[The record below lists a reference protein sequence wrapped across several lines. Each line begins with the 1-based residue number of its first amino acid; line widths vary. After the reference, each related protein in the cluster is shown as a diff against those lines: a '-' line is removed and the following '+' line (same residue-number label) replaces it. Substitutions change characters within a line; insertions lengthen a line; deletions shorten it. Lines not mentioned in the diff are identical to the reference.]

1 MATTTLLLNG
11 FSIVGDPQTT
21 NANASNGGEY
31 MLHSATALFEDNDII
46 VYVVDNATADGVLT
60 EASVVTSIIVYENAS
75 DYYNDTAK
83 YTYTGSADVD
93 FGRRTMGDRYLE
105 IDASGLT
112 STDAGAPILGD
123 VAAIAGVNIVETL
136 ATQNGP
142 LRVDT
147 NEDLDLNG
155 DGIITPDEEADAA
168 FSSNA
173 ADFLVVICFASGTLI
188 ETPEGPRFVE
198 SLRESD
204 EVNTLDAG
212 PQPIR
217 WVGHVRMPGDGVNTP
232 IRIARGALGNI
243 RDLWVSPNNRMLLR
257 GSKAELMFGEDE
269 VFVAAK
275 HLVNG
280 TTIFSEPRPVVE
292 YWHFLCDAHHL
303 VFAEGCPAETLYPG
317 NMALQSVEDDARD
330 EILGLLKETEAL
342 ILDAQQMARYTLKRH
357 EAVAL
362 LSTAA

>member
-11 FSIVGDPQTT
+11 FSVVGDPQT

-46 VYVVDNATADGVLT
+46 VYVVENTTPEGVLT
-60 EASVVTSIIVYENAS
+60 DDSVVTSIIVYDNAS
-75 DYYNDTAK
+75 DYYNDSPK

-93 FGRRTMGDRYLE
+93 LGRRTMGDRYLE

-112 STDAGAPILGD
+112 STDAGAPVLGD
-123 VAAIAGVNIVETL
+123 LAAVAGVNVLQTL

-147 NEDLDLNG
+147 NEDIDLDG
-155 DGIITPDEEADAA
+155 DGLIMPDEEADGA
-168 FSSNA
+168 FSSDVANG
-173 ADFLVVICFASGTLI
+173 LIVICFASGTLI

-198 SLRESD
+198 SLREGD

-217 WVGHVRMPGDGVNTP
+217 WIGHVRVPGNGVYTP
-232 IRIARGALGNI
+232 IRISRGALGNI
-243 RDLWVSPNNRMLLR
+243 RDLWVSPNHRMLLR

-280 TTIFSEPRPVVE
+280 TTIVPDPRPMVE
-292 YWHFLCDAHHL
+292 YWHFLCDAHHV

-317 NMALQSVEDDARD
+317 KTALQSVEDDARD

-357 EAVAL
+357 EAIAL
-362 LSTAA
+362 LSDAA

>member
-11 FSIVGDPQTT
+11 FSVVGDPQTT
-21 NANASNGGEY
+21 NTNASNGGEY
-31 MLHSATALFEDNDII
+31 MLHSATALFEDNDIV
-46 VYVVDNATADGVLT
+46 VYVVENTTVDGVLT
-60 EASVVTSIIVYENAS
+60 EDSVVTSIIVYDNAS
-75 DYYNDTAK
+75 DYYNDIAK

-93 FGRRTMGDRYLE
+93 MGRRTMGDRYLE
-105 IDASGLT
+105 IDATGLT
-112 STDAGAPILGD
+112 STDPGAPVLGD
-123 VAAIAGVNIVETL
+123 VAAIAGVNILETL

-142 LRVDT
+142 LEIPT

-155 DGIITPDEEADAA
+155 DGIISPEEAADGS
-168 FSSNA
+168 FSSDV
-173 ADFLVVICFASGTLI
+173 ADFLVVICFAAGTLI
-188 ETPEGPRFVE
+188 ETPGGPRFIE
-198 SLRESD
+198 SLREGD

-212 PQPIR
+212 PKPIR
-217 WVGHVRMPGDGVNTP
+217 WIGHVRVPGNGVNTP
-232 IRIARGALGNI
+232 IRISRGALGNI
-243 RDLWVSPNNRMLLR
+243 RDLWVSPNHRMLLR

-280 TTIFSEPRPVVE
+280 TTIVPDPRPMVE
-292 YWHFLCDAHHL
+292 YWHFLCDAHHV

-357 EAVAL
+357 EAIAL
-362 LSTAA
+362 LSNAA

>member
-11 FSIVGDPQTT
+11 FSVVGDPQTT

-31 MLHSATALFEDNDII
+31 MLHSATALFEENDII
-46 VYVVDNATADGVLT
+46 VYVVENTTPEGVLT
-60 EASVVTSIIVYENAS
+60 EDSVVTSIIVYDNAS
-75 DYYNDTAK
+75 DYYNDSPK

-93 FGRRTMGDRYLE
+93 MGRRTMGDRYLE

-112 STDAGAPILGD
+112 STDAGAPVLGD
-123 VAAIAGVNIVETL
+123 LAAVAGVNVLQTL

-147 NEDLDLNG
+147 NEDIDLNG
-155 DGIITPDEEADAA
+155 DGLITPDEEADGA
-168 FSSNA
+168 FSSDVANG
-173 ADFLVVICFASGTLI
+173 LIVICFASGTLI

-198 SLRESD
+198 SLREGD

-217 WVGHVRMPGDGVNTP
+217 WIGHVRVPGTGINAP
-232 IRIARGALGNI
+232 IRITRGALGNI
-243 RDLWVSPNNRMLLR
+243 RDLWVSPNHRMLQR

-280 TTIFSEPRPVVE
+280 TTIVSEPRPVVE
-292 YWHFLCDAHHL
+292 YWHFLCDAHHV

-317 NMALQSVEDDARD
+317 TMAVQSIEDDARD
-330 EILGLLKETEAL
+330 EILGLLRETEAL
-342 ILDAQQMARYTLKRH
+342 ILDAQMARYTLKRH
-357 EAVAL
+357 EAIALVRKVA
-362 LSTAA
+362 

>member
-11 FSIVGDPQTT
+11 FSVVGDPQTT

-60 EASVVTSIIVYENAS
+60 EASVVTSIIVYDNAS

-123 VAAIAGVNIVETL
+123 VAAIAGVNILETL

-198 SLRESD
+198 SLREGD

-217 WVGHVRMPGDGVNTP
+217 WVGHVRVPGDGVNAP
-232 IRIARGALGNI
+232 IPIARGALGNI
-243 RDLWVSPNNRMLLR
+243 RDLWVSPNHRMLLR

-275 HLVNG
+275 HL
-280 TTIFSEPRPVVE
+280 SERNN
-292 YWHFLCDAHHL
+292 YF
-303 VFAEGCPAETLYPG
+303 F
-317 NMALQSVEDDARD
+317 
-330 EILGLLKETEAL
+330 
-342 ILDAQQMARYTLKRH
+342 
-357 EAVAL
+357 
-362 LSTAA
+362 

>member
-11 FSIVGDPQTT
+11 FSVVGDPQTT

-46 VYVVDNATADGVLT
+46 VYVVDNVTADGVLT
-60 EASVVTSIIVYENAS
+60 EASVVTSIIVYDNAS
-75 DYYNDTAK
+75 DYYNDIAK

-105 IDASGLT
+105 IDATGLT
-112 STDAGAPILGD
+112 STDAGAPVLGD
-123 VAAIAGVNIVETL
+123 VAAIAGVNILETL

-142 LRVDT
+142 LRIDT

-155 DGIITPDEEADAA
+155 DGIISSEEEADAA
-168 FSSNA
+168 FSSDA
-173 ADFLVVICFASGTLI
+173 ADALVVICFASGTLI
-188 ETPEGPRFVE
+188 ETPCGPRFIE
-198 SLRESD
+198 SLREGD

-217 WVGHVRMPGDGVNTP
+217 WIGHVRVPGDQVNTP

-243 RDLWVSPNNRMLLR
+243 RDLWVSPNHRMLLR
-257 GSKAELMFGEDE
+257 GTKAELMFGEDE

-280 TTIFSEPRPVVE
+280 TTIVPDPRPMVE
-292 YWHFLCDAHHL
+292 YWHFLCDAHHV

-317 NMALQSVEDDARD
+317 SMALDSVEDDAKD
-330 EILGLLKETEAL
+330 EILGLLRNTPAMIFKP
-342 ILDAQQMARYTLKRH
+342 QQMARYTLKKH
-357 EAVAL
+357 EAIAL
-362 LSTAA
+362 LTDAA